1 MAIKF
6 NQQVWLKPYID
17 MNTELKKKK
26 SKKGLWKRFFNLMM
40 NAAFGKTMEND
51 RKCKDI
57 EFVATNARTNCL
69 VIVSEPNYHTMNFF

>member
-26 SKKGLWKRFFNLMM
+26 KQKRIVEKVFQPDDECSFWKNH
-40 NAAFGKTMEND
+40 GK
-51 RKCKDI
+51 
-57 EFVATNARTNCL
+57 
-69 VIVSEPNYHTMNFF
+69 